1 MFRSAILSAILTS
14 FFLSSSGYTQTIQ
27 ATTEAK
33 AYNIKKNAQ
42 SVDQSRTDYALL
54 VANENFL
61 DQGYSRL
68 NNPKIDI
75 VAIEKILREQFGFKT
90 EIITDITKDACIKKL
105 REYAGKSYGKY
116 DQLLIYF
123 AGHGDFDPLL
133 RQGYV
138 VMNDSKNQDETY
150 SKHFSFPELQNIVT
164 NLRCNHILLTLDVC
178 YGGTFDSYFA
188 TTDEQAFRGD
198 DRGAKLI
205 SERSEMME
213 SLTAFTLEKLRPNTR
228 LYLSAGGKEV
238 VSDGKKGEHSPFAK
252 AFLEKLSEAAN
263 SSYKILTVA
272 GLKDY
277 LEKQTRKVKMNG
289 FGSNQSNSD
298 FLFVAK

>member
-1 MFRSAILSAILTS
+1 M
-14 FFLSSSGYTQTIQ
+14 SGSTIKLIIFCFIMSTAGYSQTIQ
-27 ATTEAK
+27 GTTDPK
-33 AYNIKKNAQ
+33 AYNIKKSAQ
-42 SVDQSRTDYALL
+42 SVDQSRTDYVLL
-54 VANENFL
+54 FANETFL
-61 DQGYSRL
+61 DEGYSKL
-68 NNPKIDI
+68 NNPKIDVI
-75 VAIEKILREQFGFKT
+75 AIEKILREQFGFKT
-90 EIITDITKDACIKKL
+90 EIITDVTKDACIKKL

-178 YGGTFDSYFA
+178 YGGTFDTYFA
-188 TTDEQAFRGD
+188 TADEPGFRGE
-198 DRGAKLI
+198 DRGARLI

-238 VSDGKKGEHSPFAK
+238 VSDGRKGEHSPFAK
-252 AFLEKLSEAAN
+252 AFLEKLNEAAN

-277 LEKQTRKVKMNG
+277 LEKQTRKVKMSG

>member
-1 MFRSAILSAILTS
+1 MLRLSGEIGLLLCLLFSLNCRSQS
-14 FFLSSSGYTQTIQ
+14 FQ
-27 ATTEAK
+27 ATTETK
-33 AYNIKKNAQ
+33 AYDIRRNGTAVEQ
-42 SVDQSRTDYALL
+42 TRTDYALL
-54 VANENFL
+54 IANESYS
-61 DQGYSRL
+61 DAGYARL
-68 NNPKIDI
+68 NNPKLD
-75 VAIEKILREQFGFKT
+75 VAAIEKRLREQFGFKT
-90 EIITDITKDACIKKL
+90 EVISDINKEACIRKL
-105 REYAGKSYGKY
+105 REYASKTYGKY

-150 SKHFSFPELQNIVT
+150 AKHLSFPELQNIVT

-188 TTDEQAFRGD
+188 TADDQVFRGPN
-198 DRGAKLI
+198 LLL
-205 SERSEMME
+205 ERSEMTE
-213 SLTAFTLEKLRPNTR
+213 SLAAYTMEKLKPITR
-228 LYLSAGGKEV
+228 LYLSAGGKET

-252 AFLEKLSEAAN
+252 AFIEKLDEAAV
-263 SSYKILTVA
+263 SDYKILTAA